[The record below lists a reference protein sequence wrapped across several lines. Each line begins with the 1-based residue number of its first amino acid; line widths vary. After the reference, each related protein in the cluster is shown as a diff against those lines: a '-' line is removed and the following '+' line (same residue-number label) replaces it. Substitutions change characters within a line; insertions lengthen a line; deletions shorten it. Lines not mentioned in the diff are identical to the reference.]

1 MTELAK
7 PPSSKNRSEWR
18 NPLVIAMLI
27 YYVVMAVV
35 GLWIPD
41 NILKDNP
48 GAREFSDFMA
58 KIVPQIDRI
67 TALNIKP
74 DVNRFYFSVLWAGS
88 PVFLILAMYVIFQGR
103 RHSYPMWVMPLQKA
117 ALQIS
122 GLLFLFLWSSFL
134 WGVDPNMRLSQFL
147 FGFSASRSFA
157 GQLVFCTASVFGF
170 AGALV
175 WITAWLTGYI
185 PRNIREQ
192 ASKSCAPEKFL

>member
-74 DVNRFYFSVLWAGS
+74 DVNRFYFSVLWAAS
-88 PVFLILAMYVIFQGR
+88 PIVMFLTVAAGLQGR
-103 RHSYPMWVMPLQKA
+103 RKGIKFESTRLRLFLSWMVGTSMCYLMVTGVFLDARNK
-117 ALQIS
+117 LS
-122 GLLFLFLWSSFL
+122 LFLFGTDFIRAF
-134 WGVDPNMRLSQFL
+134 VAQFV
-147 FGFSASRSFA
+147 FSIGPAFA
-157 GQLVFCTASVFGF
+157 
-170 AGALV
+170 
-175 WITAWLTGYI
+175 LTGLI
-185 PRNIREQ
+185 ILMPLHFLLPRSE
-192 ASKSCAPEKFL
+192 